1 MPLNVE
7 ELADVLVV
15 EMKNVMGP
23 TVDRLKTLEAR
34 VAQAT
39 TENERLA
46 GELAFLSGAA
56 VTVRERVAVLEA
68 RPSVPGPAGPP
79 GVDGKDGPAGPPG
92 AIGKFADSYR
102 DVWDGAKTYAQGDLV
117 TDDGSMWL
125 CKDLTTSDRP
135 GTSAAWKLIVK
146 RGQHGRDTKGPR

>member
-1 MPLNVE
+1 MPRLDDVATLVGVSMKAALAPVVAE
-7 ELADVLVV
+7 VGTLSKELAA
-15 EMKNVMGP
+15 
-23 TVDRLKTLEAR
+23 AR
-34 VAQAT
+34 AD
-39 TENERLA
+39 LA
-46 GELAFLSGAA
+46 ALQ
-56 VTVRERVAVLEA
+56 A
-68 RPSVPGPAGPP
+68 RPPTPGPPGPAGPA
-79 GVDGKDGPAGPPG
+79 GADGKDGAAGAPGPAG

-146 RGQHGRDTKGPR
+146 RGQHGRDTKAR

>member
-1 MPLNVE
+1 MPRLDDVATLVGVSMKAAIAPVVAE
-7 ELADVLVV
+7 VGTLSRELAA
-15 EMKNVMGP
+15 
-23 TVDRLKTLEAR
+23 AR
-34 VAQAT
+34 A
-39 TENERLA
+39 
-46 GELAFLSGAA
+46 ELATLKAIAPVPG
-56 VTVRERVAVLEA
+56 
-68 RPSVPGPAGPP
+68 PPGPAGPP
-79 GVDGKDGPAGPPG
+79 GADGKDGAVGVTGPPG

-146 RGQHGRDTKGPR
+146 RGQHGRDTKAR